1 MNDPSPSP
9 RGHGL
14 TLGGFARCV
23 AATALLSPAFL
34 AVAAVGSAVGAK
46 SAFATLG
53 PVLGLGVF
61 VSLLLDA
68 SARGPGNARRLLAF
82 DVFVVLPAAGLGLAQ
97 WEMEAACVVDGCSV
111 GVPRP
116 IHMPEGWGL
125 LALHLAAAL
134 AWVVSRRRPH
144 ALPPRVEAAV
154 LGAMFGG
161 IALHLALATQFVTQ
175 LPGALIPVLGWAVL
189 CPYLALAYLARE
201 SWSRLRRRGEEAR
214 AVLPPAEGLYR
225 DGPHSP
231 TPGSV
236 TLRPW
241 ITSAAAP
248 ALALLGAQ
256 AVIQALLFH
265 DARGLVWTFTQT
277 CAGPLS
283 ALTRVVEPAGDCHYL
298 CTVAAQGH
306 PWLVRPE
313 RMGVRNG
320 HAVVVNRQLATAN
333 AFEDL
338 LHARWPRFGRLAR
351 RTYDALGYPLSR
363 HLRTRWV
370 ADAVYLAMKPAEWL
384 FYLALL
390 LLDPGDPEA
399 RLDRMYRAPAAQNP
413 L

>member
-1 MNDPSPSP
+1 MRDHSPAPKGS
-9 RGHGL
+9 GL
-14 TLGGFARCV
+14 TLRDFARCV

-34 AVAAVGSAVGAK
+34 AFAAAGSALGKRGAAPLVVV
-46 SAFATLG
+46 S
-53 PVLGLGVF
+53 LGVIVLTVMLF
-61 VSLLLDA
+61 DA
-68 SARGPGNARRLLAF
+68 AARGPANARRLLAF
-82 DVFVVLPAAGLGLAQ
+82 DVFVVLPATGLALAQ
-97 WEMEAACVVDGCSV
+97 WEMESSCVVDGCSV

-134 AWVVSRRRPH
+134 AWVVSRRRPQ
-144 ALPPRVEAAV
+144 ALRPRVEAAV
-154 LGAMFGG
+154 LGAMMGG
-161 IALHLALATQFVTQ
+161 IALHLALAVQFAPQ
-175 LPGALIPVLGWAVL
+175 FPGAVIPVMGWSVL
-189 CPYLALAYLARE
+189 SPYLALLYLARE
-201 SWSRLRRRGEEAR
+201 CWSRLRRRGEEAR
-214 AVLPPAEGLYR
+214 APLPSADGLYR
-225 DGPHSP
+225 DAPASP
-231 TPGSV
+231 ALSPRS
-236 TLRPW
+236 LRPW

-256 AVIQALLFH
+256 AVLQALLFH

-313 RMGVRNG
+313 RMGVRHG
-320 HAVVVNRQLATAN
+320 HPVVVNRQLATAN

-338 LHARWPRFGRLAR
+338 LHTRWPRFGRFAR
-351 RTYDALGYPLSR
+351 KTYDALGYPVSR
-363 HLRTRWV
+363 HVKSRWV
-370 ADAVYLAMKPAEWL
+370 ADAVYLVMKPAECV

-399 RLDRMYRAPAAQNP
+399 RLTRMYR
-413 L
+413 

>member
-14 TLGGFARCV
+14 TLGGFAGCI
-23 AATALLSPAFL
+23 AAIALLSPAFL
-34 AVAAVGSAVGAK
+34 AVAAVGSAVGARGA
-46 SAFATLG
+46 SATLAA
-53 PVLGLGVF
+53 VLGLGVF

-68 SARGPGNARRLLAF
+68 SARGPRNTRRLLAF

-97 WEMEAACVVDGCSV
+97 WEMEATCVVDGCSA

-134 AWVVSRRRPH
+134 AWVVSRRRPR
-144 ALPPRVEAAV
+144 ALRPRVEAAV

-175 LPGALIPVLGWAVL
+175 LPGVLIPVLGWAVL

-201 SWSRLRRRGEEAR
+201 TWSRLRRRGEEAR

-225 DGPHSP
+225 DGPP
-231 TPGSV
+231 PARAPA
-236 TLRPW
+236 TLRPS
-241 ITSAAAP
+241 ITAAAAP
-248 ALALLGAQ
+248 ALAFIGAQ
-256 AVIQALLFH
+256 AVLQALLFR

-283 ALTRVVEPAGDCHYL
+283 TLTRVVEPVGDCHYL

-306 PWLVRPE
+306 PWLVGPE

-320 HAVVVNRQLATAN
+320 HPVVVNRQLATAN

-338 LHARWPRFGRLAR
+338 LHTRWPRFGRLAR
-351 RTYDALGYPLSR
+351 RTYDALGYPVSR
-363 HLRTRWV
+363 HLKSRWV
-370 ADAVYLAMKPAEWL
+370 ADAVYLAMKPAEWG

-399 RLDRMYRAPAAQNP
+399 RLTRMYR
-413 L
+413 